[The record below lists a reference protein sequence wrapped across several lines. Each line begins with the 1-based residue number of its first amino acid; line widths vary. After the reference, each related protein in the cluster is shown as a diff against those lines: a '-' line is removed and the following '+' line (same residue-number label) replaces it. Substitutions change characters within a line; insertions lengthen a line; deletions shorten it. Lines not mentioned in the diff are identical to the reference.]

1 MTDSAA
7 PPRARVATAAVA
19 LGAFAA
25 FRVPV
30 LVRYPPWT
38 DEVWTIVTNHRLF
51 INMLR
56 TEADDQTQPPL
67 FFALLWFWRKAGGDA
82 LWWLRLLPCLFGI
95 LVALPVIAICRRAR
109 LGAEATA
116 LALAFVASS
125 QLMIFYSDELRNYSL
140 YALLAACS
148 LAAWLRV
155 RDDAAPRDVRL
166 LTFVNVLLVYSHY
179 FGCLV
184 VAAEWLDALMAKRS
198 RLRVMT
204 ASGALTA
211 ASLVPW
217 VAFVVSRAM
226 RSGDALG
233 NAAWIPRPQIG
244 DVLDPF
250 RLALGR
256 SPSLA
261 LDLALLVLVGGAIA
275 LLVVRARREQPMFV
289 TLVVVALAP
298 AVLAFSLSVLS
309 PRSVWVTRYLLATA
323 VPFLV
328 LAGAAIVALLPARVR
343 RFAVV
348 VALWPAALS
357 VAALADGR
365 EKVRF
370 DQLADGIVA
379 ASPRGGADVYALDWV
394 EGGPLRYQ
402 AARFRGALRVTL
414 VPAVDSLTPASGWL
428 LWSEHHPPRGLPPA
442 AALLRRGYRT
452 GPPLAV
458 TGMYDDQLGR
468 TDSVVALPFHRPR
481 P

>member
-1 MTDSAA
+1 M
-7 PPRARVATAAVA
+7 AAVA

-25 FRVPV
+25 FRLPA

-38 DEVWTIVTNHRLF
+38 DEVWTIATYHRLF

-67 FFALLWFWRKAGGDA
+67 FYALLWFWRKAGGDA

-95 LVALPVIAICRRAR
+95 FLALPVIAICRRAR
-109 LGAEATA
+109 LGAEATV
-116 LALAFVASS
+116 LALGLVASS
-125 QLMIFYSDELRNYSL
+125 QLMIFYADELRNYSL

-148 LAAWLRV
+148 LALWLRV
-155 RDDAAPRDVRL
+155 RDDAALRDLRL
-166 LTFVNVLLVYSHY
+166 LTVVNVLLVYSHY

-184 VAAEWLDALMAKRS
+184 VAAEWLDALVAKRS
-198 RLRVMT
+198 RLRAMT

-217 VAFVVSRAM
+217 AAFVVSRAM

-233 NAAWIPRPQIG
+233 NAAWIPRPHVG
-244 DVLDPF
+244 DLLDPF

-256 SPSLA
+256 SPSIA
-261 LDLALLVLVGGAIA
+261 LDLALLVLIGGAVA
-275 LLVVRARREQPMFV
+275 FLVVRARREQPM
-289 TLVVVALAP
+289 LVALAVVALAP
-298 AVLAFSLSVLS
+298 AVLAFAASVLS

-328 LAGAAIVALLPARVR
+328 LTGAAVAALLPARLR

-348 VALWPAALS
+348 FALWPAGLS
-357 VAALADGR
+357 VAALVDGR

-379 ASPRGGADVYALDWV
+379 ASPPGKADVYALDWV

-402 AARFRGALRVTL
+402 AARFRGALRVML
-414 VPAVDSLTPASGWL
+414 LPAVDSLTPSSGWL

-442 AALLRRGYRT
+442 AALRRRGYLT
-452 GPPLAV
+452 GSALTV

-468 TDSVVALPFHRPR
+468 TDSVVALPFRRARP
-481 P
+481 

>member
-1 MTDSAA
+1 MTDSSTR
-7 PPRARVATAAVA
+7 PRARVATAAVA

-25 FRVPV
+25 FRLPA

-38 DEVWTIVTNHRLF
+38 DEVWTIATYHRLF
-51 INMLR
+51 SNMLR

-67 FFALLWFWRKAGGDA
+67 FYALLWFWRKAGGDA

-95 LVALPVIAICRRAR
+95 LIALPVLAICRRAR
-109 LGAEATA
+109 LGAEATVLA
-116 LALAFVASS
+116 LALVASS

-148 LAAWLRV
+148 LALWMRV
-155 RDDAAPRDVRL
+155 REEGAPRDVRL
-166 LTFVNVLLVYSHY
+166 LTIVNVALVYSHY
-179 FGCLV
+179 FGGLV
-184 VAAEWLDALMAKRS
+184 VAAEWLDAVVAKRS

-211 ASLVPW
+211 VSLVPW
-217 VAFVVSRAM
+217 AAFVVSRAM

-244 DVLDPF
+244 DFLDPF

-261 LDLALLVLVGGAIA
+261 LDLALLVLIGGAIA
-275 LLVVRARREQPMFV
+275 LLVVRARREQPM
-289 TLVVVALAP
+289 LVALAVVALAP
-298 AVLAFSLSVLS
+298 AVLAFAASVLS

-328 LAGAAIVALLPARVR
+328 LTGAAVTALLPMHAR
-343 RFAVV
+343 RFAVAF
-348 VALWPAALS
+348 ALWPAALS
-357 VAALADGR
+357 IAALADGR

-370 DQLADGIVA
+370 DRLADGIVA
-379 ASPRGGADVYALDWV
+379 ASPRAGADVFALDWV

-402 AARFRGALRVTL
+402 AARFPGSLRVTL
-414 VPAVDSLTPASGWL
+414 LPSVDSLTTASGWL

-452 GPPLAV
+452 GSPISV

-468 TDSVVALPFHRPR
+468 TDSVVALPFQRARP
-481 P
+481 